1 MKKRYTLLFYQGE
14 DSQWYWRMLA
24 SNKKVVADGSE
35 GYSSKS
41 NLLRAVKRLK
51 CLNFD
56 YILVR
61 ELVIETPE
69 DPNDTE
75 SMFRKYFGI

>member
-1 MKKRYTLLFYQGE
+1 MYYQGE
-14 DSQWYWRMLA
+14 DSQWYWRLLA

-41 NLLRAVKRLK
+41 NMLRAIKRLK

-61 ELVIETPE
+61 ELIVK
-69 DPNDTE
+69 E
-75 SMFRKYFGI
+75 SSDDDAIVRKYFSI

>member
-41 NLLRAVKRLK
+41 NLLRAV
-51 CLNFD
+51 
-56 YILVR
+56 
-61 ELVIETPE
+61 
-69 DPNDTE
+69 
-75 SMFRKYFGI
+75 

>member
-1 MKKRYTLLFYQGE
+1 MKKKYTLLYYQGE
-14 DSQWYWRMLA
+14 NELWYWRLLA
-24 SNKKVVADGSE
+24 SNKKIIADGSE

-41 NLLRAVKRLK
+41 NIMRAVKKMK

-61 ELVIETPE
+61 ELIVEEAP
-69 DPNDTE
+69 DDDA
-75 SMFRKYFGI
+75 MFRKYFSL

>member
-1 MKKRYTLLFYQGE
+1 MYYQGE
-14 DSQWYWRMLA
+14 DSQWYWRLLA

-41 NLLRAVKRLK
+41 NMLRAIKRLK

-61 ELVIETPE
+61 ELIVK
-69 DPNDTE
+69 E
-75 SMFRKYFGI
+75 SSDDDAMFRKYFSI

>member
-1 MKKRYTLLFYQGE
+1 MYYQGE
-14 DSQWYWRMLA
+14 DSQWYWRLLA

-41 NLLRAVKRLK
+41 NMLRAIKRLK

-61 ELVIETPE
+61 ELIVK
-69 DPNDTE
+69 E
-75 SMFRKYFGI
+75 SSDDDAMVRKYFSI